1 LPNSISS
8 AGVRRGTLPMLAK
21 YQLMGSLP
29 LLRLLSTTES
39 EVAVIEKFLELKAR
53 LLRFFGLVMCFQ

>member
-1 LPNSISS
+1 
-8 AGVRRGTLPMLAK
+8 MLAK

-39 EVAVIEKFLELKAR
+39 EVAVIEKFLELIQDSYA
-53 LLRFFGLVMCFQ
+53 FLV